1 MLVQPGPSLLE
12 LLRNYKSASTEV
24 RTAIASPTQENEDTA
39 WEAVM
44 PIVSMLQEFYGY
56 SCDLGKW
63 NWLQIYTCTHH
74 SIIGQAVPELLQV
87 LCQGDVA
94 KNLENHQ
101 GLTKLFADMLDF
113 VFEFDYLKV
122 SVII

>member
-1 MLVQPGPSLLE
+1 MIGIYLE
-12 LLRNYKSASTEV
+12 TVAL
-24 RTAIASPTQENEDTA
+24 
-39 WEAVM
+39 
-44 PIVSMLQEFYGY
+44 
-56 SCDLGKW
+56 
-63 NWLQIYTCTHH
+63 IYHH
-74 SIIGQAVPELLQV
+74 LIGQAVPELLQV

-122 SVII
+122 HAYYSGLYVSALTNRIMFH

>member
-1 MLVQPGPSLLE
+1 MLHVCQRALYRFVLDASPSAEESQLHDRLSALLVQPGPSLLE

-56 SCDLGKW
+56 SCDLGKHGYHW
-63 NWLQIYTCTHH
+63 
-74 SIIGQAVPELLQV
+74 SI
-87 LCQGDVA
+87 
-94 KNLENHQ
+94 
-101 GLTKLFADMLDF
+101 
-113 VFEFDYLKV
+113 
-122 SVII
+122 